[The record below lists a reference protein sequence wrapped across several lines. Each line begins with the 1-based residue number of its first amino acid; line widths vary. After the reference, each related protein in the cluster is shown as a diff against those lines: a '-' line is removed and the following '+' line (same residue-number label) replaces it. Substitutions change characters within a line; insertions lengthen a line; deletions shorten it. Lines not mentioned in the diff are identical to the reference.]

1 MKNNKPKNTVY
12 NLVRWEIKQRRV
24 SIIWWVVGI
33 LAFMTLNLAVY
44 PTFKDQGAA
53 LDQATS
59 QLPES
64 AKALFTD
71 TADFFSPIGYLSS
84 QIYFLMLPLLM
95 SFLSIGIGAS
105 LIAREE
111 QSHTI
116 ELLLS
121 RPISRITLLSSKALA
136 GLTIVS
142 AVGIIAA
149 IVGAIEIS
157 IIGFDGISFVNI
169 LQVTAACTSLALLF
183 GAVSFLLT
191 SIGRFGRGAAIGI
204 ATLIALTG
212 YIVSSL
218 DKIVTWLQWPAKMLP
233 FHYYKPATILGGQA
247 NLWPALVYLLIAVC
261 LFIAS
266 WIIFRR
272 RDID

>member
-1 MKNNKPKNTVY
+1 MLSSSITTIK
-12 NLVRWEIKQRRV
+12 NLVIWEIRQRRL
-24 SIIWWVVGI
+24 STIWWIVGI
-33 LAFMTLNLAVY
+33 LAFMSLTMAVY
-44 PTFKDQGAA
+44 PTFKDQGAT
-53 LDQATS
+53 LEQATS

-84 QIYFLMLPLLM
+84 QIYYLMMPLLL
-95 SFLSIGIGAS
+95 SFLSIGLGAS

-111 QSHTI
+111 QNHTI

-121 RPISRITLLSSKALA
+121 RQVSRFSLLTSKALA
-136 GLTIVS
+136 GASIVILVAVVS
-142 AVGIIAA
+142 AV
-149 IVGAIEIS
+149 VGAIEVA
-157 IIGFDGISFVNI
+157 IIGFDGVKALDIFY
-169 LQVTAACTSLALLF
+169 VTMVCATLALLF

-204 ATLIALTG
+204 STLLALAG
-212 YIVSSL
+212 YVISSL
-218 DKIVTWLQWPAKMLP
+218 DKTVTWLQWPAKALP
-233 FHYYKPATILGGQA
+233 FHYYKPADIMSGQA
-247 NLWPALVYLLIAVC
+247 SVWPPIIYLLISVVMFVFA
-261 LFIAS
+261 